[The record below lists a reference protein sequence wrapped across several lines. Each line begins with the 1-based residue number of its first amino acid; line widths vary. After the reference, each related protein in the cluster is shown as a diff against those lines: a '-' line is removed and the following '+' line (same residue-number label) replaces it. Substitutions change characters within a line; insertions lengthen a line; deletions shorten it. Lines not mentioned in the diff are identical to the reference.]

1 MMNKE
6 VEYNIDFDQAQ
17 NLIELAKKKQV
28 TISSCE
34 SFTAGLFSATL
45 ASIPGASWVLKGG
58 FVTYFT
64 EMKTILAHVDLDLIQ
79 QKGVVS
85 KECAMAMAS
94 QTRKLTNSDYSVSFT
109 GNAGPSSMEGKP
121 AGLFYC
127 AIATKEQTKFF
138 EYQVDLERNHL
149 RGYAVNQMIQEL
161 IHDLEHA
168 K

>member
-6 VEYNIDFDQAQ
+6 VNYNIDFNQAQ
-17 NLIELAKKKQV
+17 KLIELAKEKHV

-45 ASIPGASWVLKGG
+45 ASIPGASAVLKGG

-64 EMKTILAHVDLDLIQ
+64 EMKTVLAQVDPNLIKQ
-79 QKGVVS
+79 NGVVS
-85 KECAMAMAS
+85 KECAMAMATN
-94 QTRKLTNSDYSVSFT
+94 TRVMTNSDYCVSFT

-127 AIATKEQTKFF
+127 AVSTRQQTKSF
-138 EYQVDLERNHL
+138 EYQVDLERNAL
-149 RGYAVNQMIQEL
+149 RGYAINQMIQEL
-161 IHDLEHA
+161 A
-168 K
+168 KDIEKK